1 MAVMKLF
8 KRTFCTFSIILIL
21 AQFNTLFSLSL
32 SDISTTIA
40 TIFQDAYSDNE
51 GLTSFRSLLIP
62 IGGRSES
69 LGSAYTGL
77 SDDSAYFNFNPAAAC
92 ILNDTQMGVFHN
104 SWIADSKMETLAYTT
119 RYRNFGFGTQI
130 SCFYVPFTEYNLLGE
145 RTAGNYYSETNIS
158 LNAAYN
164 HIAGYDFKG
173 LAVGASVKA
182 AWRSVPNYTDN
193 DTNEIIPL
201 SGLSQSSLA
210 IMADLGLMMQFN
222 FLKYFYS
229 REPNVRIGFSL
240 ENFGA
245 GVTGFG
251 KKLQMDDPLPTFISA
266 GMSVKFLPIIT
277 ASVDIKQPINLYH
290 ITQSSLF
297 SLSAGASIDFTK
309 DFSLLAGLEL
319 KGGNPRI
326 SVGSELEINS
336 TRFNFNY
343 TLDLTSSVSPVNRIS
358 LSARIMLGDRGRQD
372 EMNEID
378 KIYQAGLKEYYL
390 GNWEEAIEEW
400 NKILITYNKRYDP
413 AIAGI
418 ASAQSQIDMLQR
430 ARESMFFNEEDK

>member
-1 MAVMKLF
+1 MKHL
-8 KRTFCTFSIILIL
+8 KRFFCTFTTLLIL
-21 AQFNTLFSLSL
+21 SQFSALYSLSL
-32 SDISTTIA
+32 SDISTTIS

-77 SDDSAYFNFNPAAAC
+77 SDDAAYINFNPAAAC
-92 ILNDTQMGVFHN
+92 ILKDTQMGVFHN
-104 SWIADSKMETLAYTT
+104 AWISDSKMETLAYTT
-119 RYRNFGFGTQI
+119 RYKNFGFGTQL

-158 LNAAYN
+158 VNAAYN

-173 LAVGASVKA
+173 LAVGSSIKA
-182 AWRSVPNYTDN
+182 AWRSVPNFTDN
-193 DTNEIIPL
+193 DTNEIIPR

-210 IMADLGLMMQFN
+210 LMADLGLMLQFN
-222 FLKYFYS
+222 FLKYFSS
-229 REPNVRIGFSL
+229 RDPNVRIGFTL

-245 GVTGFG
+245 AVTGFG
-251 KKLQMDDPLPTFISA
+251 TKLQMDDPLPTFIGA
-266 GMSVKFLPIIT
+266 GISVKFLPIIT

-326 SVGSELEINS
+326 SVGSELEINN
-336 TRFNFNY
+336 TRFNLNY

-358 LSARIMLGDRGRQD
+358 LSARIMLGDRGRQE

-378 KIYQAGLKEYYL
+378 KLYLAGLQEYYL

-400 NKILITYNKRYDP
+400 NKILTIYNKRYDP

-418 ASAQSQIDMLQR
+418 ASAQSQIDMLEK
-430 ARESMFFNEEDK
+430 ARESMFFSSEE